1 MLKRLRQLFSYDVWA
16 NREVLASFRRE
27 ADPPLRS
34 LHWMG
39 HILATEYLWF
49 SRILSEKSPLPVWPV
64 LTLADCD
71 RHAAALAKI
80 WPEYLSGLSE
90 GALVQQI
97 PYVNSKGEHWV
108 NTVDDILMH
117 VVMHSAY
124 HRGQIASNMRDTG
137 HIPAYTDFIHGMRQ
151 KLVE

>member
-16 NREVLASFRRE
+16 NREVLASFRCA

-34 LHWMG
+34 LHWMA

-49 SRILSEKSPLPVWPV
+49 SRIRSEKSPLPVWPE

-80 WPEYLSGLSE
+80 WSEYLSGLSE

-97 PYVNSKGEHWV
+97 PYVNSKGEQWV
-108 NTVDDILMH
+108 NTVEDILMH

-124 HRGQIASNMRDTG
+124 HRGQIASNMRDTR
-137 HIPAYTDFIHGMRQ
+137 HIPAYTDFIHGIRQ

>member
-27 ADPPLRS
+27 ADAPLRS
-34 LHWMG
+34 LRWMA
-39 HILATEYLWF
+39 HILATDYLWL
-49 SRILSEKSPLPVWPV
+49 SRIRSEKSPLPVWPE

-71 RHAAALAKI
+71 RHAAELAKI
-80 WPEYLSGLSE
+80 WSEYLSGLSE
-90 GALVQQI
+90 GALTQQI
-97 PYVNSKGEHWV
+97 PYINSKGEPWV

-124 HRGQIASNMRDTG
+124 HRGQIASNMRDAG
-137 HIPAYTDFIHGMRQ
+137 LVPAYTDFIHGIRQ

>member
-1 MLKRLRQLFSYDVWA
+1 MA
-16 NREVLASFRRE
+16 
-27 ADPPLRS
+27 
-34 LHWMG
+34 
-39 HILATEYLWF
+39 HILATEHLWF
-49 SRILSEKSPLPVWPV
+49 SRILCEKSPLPVWPE

-71 RHAAALAKI
+71 RHAAALARI
-80 WPEYLSGLSE
+80 WSEYLGGLSE
-90 GALVQQI
+90 AALVQPI
-97 PYVNSKGEHWV
+97 SYVNSKGEQWV

-137 HIPAYTDFIHGMRQ
+137 HIPAYTDFIHGIRQ